1 MALMRIRTIFF
12 EVMEKRGILVQSIDE
27 IKNFKSSDLETAA
40 KTNYSHTY
48 RQYFY
53 DTYNTLPKPQKLNI

>member
-27 IKNFKSSDLETAA
+27 IKKLKSSDLETT
-40 KTNYSHTY
+40 KTNYSHSY

-53 DTYNTLPKPQKLNI
+53 DTYN